1 MTTLTFWPCSD
12 DRVGFLLGHH
22 FRTRKPT
29 WTSLQDQKANV
40 AITAGPEIQRGHH
53 YMTRMPTW
61 ISLQDQKANVV
72 ITAEP
77 GSQRGHDHV
86 GFLVLQ

>member
-1 MTTLTFWPCSD
+1 MTT
-12 DRVGFLLGHH
+12 
-22 FRTRKPT
+22 
-29 WTSLQDQKANV
+29 KANV
-40 AITAGPEIQRGHH
+40 AITAGPEIPRGHH

-77 GSQRGHDHV
+77 GTQRMMTTLSFWSCSDNHV
-86 GFLVLQ
+86 GFLVLH

>member
-1 MTTLTFWPCSD
+1 MLAFWS
-12 DRVGFLLGHH
+12 
-22 FRTRKPT
+22 
-29 WTSLQDQKANV
+29 SMQDQKLNV
-40 AITAGPEIQRGHH
+40 VITAEPDSQRDHH

-77 GSQRGHDHV
+77 GTQRGRHCRT
-86 GFLVLQ
+86 